1 MASFVLKKAYIL
13 LNSIAQSAYIKTIS
27 FPLDSAAVDNTC
39 MGDDDLNFLVGMKSA
54 TFSIT
59 FAADNAD
66 GDLSEDLWDIYYAAV
81 AVPFEIK
88 ANGAVTSVTNPEYT
102 GNCIMTSFP
111 LVDGSVGDAAT
122 HSCTFQVT
130 GAVARS
136 EA

>member
-1 MASFVLKKAYIL
+1 MASFVLKNAYIL

-27 FPLDSAAVDNTC
+27 FPLESAAVDNTC
-39 MGDDDLNFLVGMKSA
+39 MGDSDLNFLVGMKNA

-59 FAADNAD
+59 FAADSAD
-66 GDLSEDLWDIYYAAV
+66 GDLTEDLWDIYDAGI

-88 ANGAVTSVTNPEYT
+88 ANGATTGATNPEYT

-111 LVDGSVGDAAT
+111 IVDGSVGDEAT

-130 GAVARS
+130 GAVARA